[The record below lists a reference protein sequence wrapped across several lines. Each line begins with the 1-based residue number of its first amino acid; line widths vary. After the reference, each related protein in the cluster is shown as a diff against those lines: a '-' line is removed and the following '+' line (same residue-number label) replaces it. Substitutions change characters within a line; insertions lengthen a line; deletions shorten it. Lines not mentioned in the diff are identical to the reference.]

1 MPSPRTRRLMLD
13 EETLQ
18 RQLQGWPLI
27 QITGK
32 AGIPP
37 EIYRFTYNLH
47 GLYVSGSGEILERD
61 THVLE
66 VNLTL
71 GYPRR
76 APQCRMLT
84 PVFHP
89 NFDDSMVCIGDFWAA
104 SEGLDQLIIRIG
116 RMIAYQ
122 EYNTKSPLNGLAA
135 KWAAQNSHLL
145 PIDPRPIAPPLNNG
159 ETVPGPPGGELAPSP
174 QPPVKMPAPVEAVEE
189 QWPARIVIASEPP
202 AIPIPDVPKPVETPI
217 VETPT
222 EAAPLS
228 PSSESRDRM
237 RVISISVLV
246 VALGAL
252 IVWFSV
258 YRQRH
263 FGTGRHPDAADTLHP
278 RPQASSPVA
287 ARSTANFA
295 ELLRQ
300 SYAQLPNSSN
310 SDARRAEENGR
321 LAIQSKDYRSAITA
335 FKSAVSTDSSFSR
348 AWIELA
354 WVYSATGDR
363 NSALDAFQKA
373 VDADPKQILPFKIL
387 ALEYAY
393 LGNRDSAIATWQKLQ
408 SVAPGDPDIAP
419 NLAGLYMAQ
428 KRYSDATP
436 LYEAAAEANPSDA
449 YAQMRLGMVRLRS
462 HNTQQGMEA
471 MHKALQIDSGAEIL
485 NDVAYEMAEADTNLP
500 DALAYSQRSVKDAE
514 DRSQQVDLE
523 NIQNADLRLTVAI
536 GEYWD
541 TLGWI
546 YFKMGNLT
554 QAESYLTSAWQLS
567 QSGVIG
573 DHLGQVYEK
582 ERKLPAALH
591 MYTLALGANPRLEET
606 AERIRK
612 LANDPAPEPQLGAGA
627 ELSQM
632 RTVKLPTIINESASA
647 DFNVLLVAGG
657 KAEKVN
663 FFRGSELLRNA
674 ADKLAQTRFEEPF
687 PANSTARLL
696 RRGILSCSS
705 YTGCSFVFYPV
716 SVAASAN

>member
-13 EETLQ
+13 EEMLQ
-18 RQLQGWPLI
+18 RLLQGWPLI

-37 EIYRFTYNLH
+37 EIYRFTYNLR

-61 THVLE
+61 SHVLE

-116 RMIAYQ
+116 RMISYQ

-145 PIDPRPIAPPLNNG
+145 PIDPRPIAPPFDDAG
-159 ETVPGPPGGELAPSP
+159 PIPTPPGGEATPSP
-174 QPPVKMPAPVEAVEE
+174 QPPVEIPAPVSVVDE
-189 QWPARIVIASEPP
+189 QWPDRIVIASEPP
-202 AIPIPDVPKPVETPI
+202 AIAVPDVPKPVETKI
-217 VETPT
+217 
-222 EAAPLS
+222 EAAPLADVGG
-228 PSSESRDRM
+228 SRDWM
-237 RVISISVLV
+237 RVISISVSV
-246 VALGAL
+246 IALGAF
-252 IVWFSV
+252 IVWLGL

-263 FGTGRHPDAADTLHP
+263 FGAGNHRDAAEHTLRP
-278 RPQASSPVA
+278 RPQANGPVA
-287 ARSTANFA
+287 ARRPANFA
-295 ELLRQ
+295 ELFRQ
-300 SYAQLPNSSN
+300 SYEQLPNSSN
-310 SDARRAEENGR
+310 SDALHAEENARG
-321 LAIQSKDYRSAITA
+321 AIQSKDYRSAITA
-335 FKSAVSTDSSFSR
+335 FKYAVSTDASFSR
-348 AWIELA
+348 AWIELG
-354 WVYSATGDR
+354 WVYSATGDK

-373 VDADPKQILPFKIL
+373 VDADPKQILPYKIL
-387 ALEYAY
+387 AFDYAF
-393 LGNRDSAIATWQKLQ
+393 LGNRDSAIATWQRLQ
-408 SVAPGDPDIAP
+408 SIAPGDPDIAP

-428 KRYSDATP
+428 KRYSDAAP
-436 LYEAAAEANPSDA
+436 LYEAAAQANPSDA

-462 HNTQQGMEA
+462 HNTKQGMEA
-471 MHKALQIDSGAEIL
+471 MHKALQIDSGAEML

-500 DALAYSQRSVKDAE
+500 DAIAYSQRSVKEAE
-514 DRSQQVDLE
+514 DRSQKVDLE
-523 NIQNADLRLTVAI
+523 NIQNADLRLTGTI
-536 GEYWD
+536 SEYWD

-546 YFKMGNLT
+546 YFKMGDLT

-567 QSGVIG
+567 QEGVIG

-591 MYTLALGANPRLEET
+591 VYTLALGANPRLEET
-606 AERIRK
+606 AERMRK
-612 LANDPAPEPQLGAGA
+612 LANVPVPQGLLNAGA

-632 RTVKLPTIINESASA
+632 RTVKLPTITKESASA
-647 DFNVLLVAGG
+647 DFNLLLVAGG

-663 FFRGSELLRNA
+663 FFRGSDLLRDA
-674 ADKLAQTRFEEPF
+674 TGSLAKTRFEEPF
-687 PANSTARLL
+687 PTNSTAHLL

-705 YTGCSFVFYPV
+705 YTGCSFVFYPL
-716 SVAASAN
+716 SVAASTN